1 MIARAWRPAPVS
13 TRHGHDTP
21 WGETEISRDVGDTH
35 TWFSPLGD
43 RNHAPTHMAAMM
55 NRPMKMLHLEAQR
68 QHMQTAVSPSH
79 AYARGWIQAYP
90 LAILKGLAV
99 WRVGMMGA
107 SSIVTGWTGDDA
119 RLPASRW
126 AYRVGAPLT

>member
-1 MIARAWRPAPVS
+1 
-13 TRHGHDTP
+13 
-21 WGETEISRDVGDTH
+21 
-35 TWFSPLGD
+35 
-43 RNHAPTHMAAMM
+43 MAAMM

-68 QHMQTAVSPSH
+68 QHMQTTVILPYV
-79 AYARGWIQAYP
+79 YACERIQAYP

-107 SSIVTGWTGDDA
+107 SSIVTVWTGDDA

-126 AYRVGAPLT
+126 AYRVGVPLT